1 MSHQHGPTQLVQRGW
16 RACGGSRTRR
26 SARTA
31 GGEQD
36 TVAMRM
42 PHVSSA
48 SAVMAT
54 IIAIEL
60 EVEERG
66 TIVLLKEK

>member
-1 MSHQHGPTQLVQRGW
+1 
-16 RACGGSRTRR
+16 
-26 SARTA
+26 
-31 GGEQD
+31 
-36 TVAMRM
+36 MRM

-54 IIAIEL
+54 IIAIKL

-66 TIVLLKEK
+66 TIVLLKEKMMSMMTWMA